1 MKREAKFF
9 GDLWTRFDR
18 YEIRDGYIRPAPN
31 ARKVEYEPWSD
42 YAPPK
47 GKTGTERPYH
57 SLVKLVERL
66 ERRPDPFKPLGQ
78 EHDEE
83 ILHWCREHGLL
94 GVLLHRVE
102 MATFVQAPG
111 TGFGPRIRFQ
121 RTTRGWQCSEP
132 IFDLKGIPDPG
143 VVIRDLGSFNWRIE
157 PESETWATFFP
168 DISGEH
174 KVYPTPTSDEFWA
187 QYGERVEVFLEAA
200 HKLKQAVD
208 ELQKL
213 SNPAKLDE
221 REWLRWSRA
230 ETTIHALTS
239 PVRPFLYPQEDDAFG
254 LGWACYSLL
263 SIFAMMAS
271 LDLVESRQLRCQVC
285 ERMFVSKA
293 VQAKYCSSRCRATE
307 QMRRYRKKKAKEKR
321 RVSNVKK
328 KTRTK

>member
-1 MKREAKFF
+1 MFAGPLGRSTF
-9 GDLWTRFDR
+9 T
-18 YEIRDGYIRPAPN
+18 
-31 ARKVEYEPWSD
+31 
-42 YAPPK
+42 PPK
-47 GKTGTERPYH
+47 SSFDSPLYGLV
-57 SLVKLVERL
+57 SL
-66 ERRPDPFKPLGQ
+66 RRS
-78 EHDEE
+78 H
-83 ILHWCREHGLL
+83 
-94 GVLLHRVE
+94 
-102 MATFVQAPG
+102 T
-111 TGFGPRIRFQ
+111 
-121 RTTRGWQCSEP
+121 
-132 IFDLKGIPDPG
+132 
-143 VVIRDLGSFNWRIE
+143 
-157 PESETWATFFP
+157 
-168 DISGEH
+168 GEH